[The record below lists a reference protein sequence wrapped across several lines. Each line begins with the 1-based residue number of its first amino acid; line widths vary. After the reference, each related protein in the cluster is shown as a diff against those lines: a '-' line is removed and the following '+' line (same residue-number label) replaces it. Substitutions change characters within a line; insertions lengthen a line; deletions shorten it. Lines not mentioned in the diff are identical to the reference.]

1 MRYLAFLFVLPL
13 GACATSPVSVQ
24 HASSVSSSHFLAPQ
38 WASPSPNT
46 GLLIVTRDSGLMGA
60 GCAVRL
66 YVDAIPAADLEASE
80 KVELFIEVGEH
91 VVGVTPRGICG
102 GGTASTEVV
111 VRADRQKVLR
121 IGSGQSGDLTIQ
133 PSAF

>member
-1 MRYLAFLFVLPL
+1 MRRLAFLLVLPL
-13 GACATSPVSVQ
+13 WACATSPVSI
-24 HASSVSSSHFLAPQ
+24 HDASSVPSLRLLASQ
-38 WASPSPNT
+38 WASPFPNS
-46 GLLIVTRDSGLMGA
+46 GRLVVTRDSGLMGA
-60 GCAVRL
+60 GCTVRL
-66 YVDAIPAADLEASE
+66 YVDAVPVADLEPSE

-91 VVGVTPRGICG
+91 VVGVTPKGICG

-121 IGSGQSGDLTIQ
+121 IGSGQSGDITIQ